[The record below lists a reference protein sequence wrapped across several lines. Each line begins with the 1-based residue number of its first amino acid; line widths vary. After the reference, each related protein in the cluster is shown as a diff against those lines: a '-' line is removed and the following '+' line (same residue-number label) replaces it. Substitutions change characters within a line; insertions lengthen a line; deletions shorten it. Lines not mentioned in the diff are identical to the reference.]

1 MVRTRNQLRIEE
13 NEEIEMVSKFIK
25 IENEEVIEAEVVKD
39 PIADSSLKN
48 LPSTSKFPA
57 TETTYSKIDPI
68 PFPLKPLLDLLKI
81 NGFSLPRIT
90 KRLRNAVELVES
102 DDVEGSVMIMIYLHN
117 TNHDSKD
124 FVEYVFTEPRFLDIV
139 RNHFVLWAADMSE
152 EEDKAILEKEIEEEL
167 SIDVVELLRQ
177 YEMEQFPLLLVVSLL
192 DGKHQVL
199 KVFSGVKDVETLY
212 QELTESIFIHKELRA
227 ELEEG
232 DDDTDVVLEGFP
244 AVAVEEDV
252 TFPCQQQP
260 VVVKLLVNQF
270 VHLAEFSTEMKLR
283 DLLQYVATN
292 TGLKIGQFSLSSFP
306 GTDLTL
312 LWDWDNFTL
321 DMVGMKGGR
330 KTTLRINIK

>member
-1 MVRTRNQLRIEE
+1 M
-13 NEEIEMVSKFIK
+13 
-25 IENEEVIEAEVVKD
+25 
-39 PIADSSLKN
+39 
-48 LPSTSKFPA
+48 
-57 TETTYSKIDPI
+57 
-68 PFPLKPLLDLLKI
+68 
-81 NGFSLPRIT
+81 
-90 KRLRNAVELVES
+90 
-102 DDVEGSVMIMIYLHN
+102 
-117 TNHDSKD
+117 
-124 FVEYVFTEPRFLDIV
+124 
-139 RNHFVLWAADMSE
+139 LWAADMSE

-177 YEMEQFPLLLVVSLL
+177 YQMEQFPLLLVVSLL

-212 QELTESIFIHKELRA
+212 QELTESILIHKELRA

-260 VVVKLLVNQF
+260 VLVKLLVGQF

-330 KTTLRINIK
+330 TTTLRIERK